1 MEKKVV
7 GYREFY
13 FELTKLRKKYCID
26 GEIHITDMDGFT
38 YEDSPVNL
46 GISWASIGTVTP
58 DEADVFAGR
67 LKVAAEA
74 CRNFKYNGYIIDYSK

>member
-1 MEKKVV
+1 MEKKVS
-7 GYREFY
+7 YREFY
-13 FELTKLRKKYCID
+13 HELKKIQEKYSSD
-26 GEIHITDMDGFT
+26 GDIYIADMSGFT
-38 YEDSPVNL
+38 PDDVPVNL
-46 GISWASIGTVTP
+46 GINWASIGSITP

>member
-13 FELTKLRKKYCID
+13 FELTKLQKKYCID
-26 GEIHITDMDGFT
+26 GDIYIADMNGFT
-38 YEDSPVNL
+38 PDDVPVNL
-46 GISWASIGTVTP
+46 GINWASIGSVTP
-58 DEADVFAGR
+58 DEADVFADR
-67 LKVAAEA
+67 LKVAVEA

>member
-1 MEKKVV
+1 MEKKVN
-7 GYREFY
+7 YRDFCY
-13 FELTKLRKKYCID
+13 ELNKIQEKYCSD
-26 GEIHITDMDGFT
+26 GYIYISDMSGFT
-38 YEDSPVNL
+38 PDDVPVNL
-46 GISWASIGTVTP
+46 GINWASIGSVTP

>member
-1 MEKKVV
+1 MEKKIV
-7 GYREFY
+7 GFREFY
-13 FELTKLRKKYCID
+13 FEMNKLQKKYCID
-26 GEIHITDMDGFT
+26 GEIHFIDMDGFT
-38 YEDSPVNL
+38 YEDAPVNL

-58 DEADVFAGR
+58 DEADVFADR

>member
-1 MEKKVV
+1 MEKKIV

-13 FELTKLRKKYCID
+13 FEMNKLQKKYCID

>member
-1 MEKKVV
+1 MEKKVS
-7 GYREFY
+7 YRDFCY
-13 FELTKLRKKYCID
+13 ELNKIQEKYGSD
-26 GEIHITDMDGFT
+26 GDIYIVDMSGFT
-38 YEDSPVNL
+38 PDDVPVNL
-46 GISWASIGTVTP
+46 GINWAAIGSVTP